1 VFKKNKVAI
10 SVVTGI
16 LGLAGVMTSA
26 QAVHVN
32 QDGTGQVL
40 LFPYYN
46 ANDGYVTNVNLV
58 NSTDQTKAVKIRFRE
73 GKSSNDVLDFN
84 IYMSPEDIWTGSV
97 KAGDDGK
104 GNMVGTL
111 STSDRTCTLPAL
123 ASCADGKC
131 QAEVPFTG
139 HNLYKGVTAA
149 DTREGYIEVIE
160 MGVVEDTA
168 VKAGVLHKNGAPTDC
183 KTIEAAWTPS
193 TSGGKGTF
201 SQGAGTAAAGVSAPT
216 GGLFG
221 SSAIVNVGKGSAY
234 ALDPVAIDNYTT
246 QAQHYLSHDP
256 DNFLLPSLASGNV
269 ASSSVMTKTSTG
281 ENEMVVTQWTAQKD
295 ACLEDK
301 DELTP
306 QCGTNPYPIAHV
318 LLAPHLMNEYFL
330 DPTDGYDGHTDWV
343 VTFPMKKHGIN
354 AATTDVVATFEN
366 GIFDREEGRAGWVA
380 SSGTSFGFSPPIG
393 MGNVKV
399 DDSSLLNREVNVISF
414 KSSDPSYDAS
424 RTLLSSDS
432 KQSVSVGAFV
442 SGWARLSFP
451 GYSLSSGFQSAQGYS
466 AKPSTYT
473 ADSNVYKGVPAT
485 GAAFLEGNVSANPNA
500 RFGDA
505 LPYKVQRD

>member
-1 VFKKNKVAI
+1 MFKKNKVAI

-149 DTREGYIEVIE
+149 DTREGYIEVHNVLATLPFAETDFDGFGLIG
-160 MGVVEDTA
+160 GV
-168 VKAGVLHKNGAPTDC
+168 H
-183 KTIEAAWTPS
+183 
-193 TSGGKGTF
+193 
-201 SQGAGTAAAGVSAPT
+201 
-216 GGLFG
+216 
-221 SSAIVNVGKGSAY
+221 
-234 ALDPVAIDNYTT
+234 
-246 QAQHYLSHDP
+246 
-256 DNFLLPSLASGNV
+256 
-269 ASSSVMTKTSTG
+269 
-281 ENEMVVTQWTAQKD
+281 
-295 ACLEDK
+295 
-301 DELTP
+301 
-306 QCGTNPYPIAHV
+306 
-318 LLAPHLMNEYFL
+318 
-330 DPTDGYDGHTDWV
+330 
-343 VTFPMKKHGIN
+343 
-354 AATTDVVATFEN
+354 
-366 GIFDREEGRAGWVA
+366 
-380 SSGTSFGFSPPIG
+380 
-393 MGNVKV
+393 KV
-399 DDSSLLNREVNVISF
+399 DVGYVTITRIVVRE
-414 KSSDPSYDAS
+414 
-424 RTLLSSDS
+424 
-432 KQSVSVGAFV
+432 
-442 SGWARLSFP
+442 
-451 GYSLSSGFQSAQGYS
+451 
-466 AKPSTYT
+466 
-473 ADSNVYKGVPAT
+473 
-485 GAAFLEGNVSANPNA
+485 
-500 RFGDA
+500 
-505 LPYKVQRD
+505 